1 MASETIKVEGMM
13 CGGCV
18 KSIENA
24 LIDQPGVTK
33 ISADLEAGTV
43 TINFDAHII
52 QLTALEK
59 AIEKAGFDV
68 KV

>member
-1 MASETIKVEGMM
+1 MT

-24 LIDQPGVTK
+24 LIEQAGVQK
-33 ISADLEAGTV
+33 VNADLDASTV
-43 TINFDAHII
+43 TVNFDANLI
-52 QLTALEK
+52 QQTGIEQ

-68 KV
+68 TA

>member
-1 MASETIKVEGMM
+1 MT

-24 LIDQPGVTK
+24 LIEQAGVAK
-33 ISADLEAGTV
+33 VAADLDAKTV
-43 TINFDAHII
+43 TVDFDANLI
-52 QLTALEK
+52 QQAGIEQ

-68 KV
+68 AA